1 MTHGFL
7 IVKKFHFL
15 PTFDFQFVHMR
26 FLFSIAFFFLGL
38 NTIVAQDVVK
48 MEKENGVYKI
58 PCKINGLPLKFIF
71 DTGASSVSI
80 SLTEA
85 LFMLK
90 NGYLKES
97 DIRGT
102 IYYSIANGEIAEGT
116 KINLQKIEVG
126 KQILYNVEASIVH
139 TSQAPLLFG
148 QSAMERFG
156 KFTMDYSNANLL
168 IGNASNTT
176 SNTTSAA
183 AIKSVKIGT
192 QTWMSENLNVSTFR
206 NGDPI
211 PEAKSIEEWKQ
222 ACENKQ
228 PIWCFYEFDSKN
240 EFKYGKLYNYWVLSD
255 KRNIS
260 PYGWKLPLAKDFEL
274 LLKKVDPKTSISPT
288 DMFDS
293 LNGVNNNFHSLSAG
307 ESLKSINGW
316 EISILYPDKL
326 CGQECNGNNLSGFN
340 AKPSSYI
347 GSLYNSR
354 SIPTIGFGKKD
365 CCYIWAANIDLFD
378 TAYGYEIYIVNKH
391 NQVSLSKTQPF
402 DGLSIR
408 CLKE

>member
-1 MTHGFL
+1 
-7 IVKKFHFL
+7 
-15 PTFDFQFVHMR
+15 MR
-26 FLFSIAFFFLGL
+26 FLLSIAVFFFGL

-71 DTGASSVSI
+71 DTGASNVSI

-126 KQILYNVEASIVH
+126 KQVLYNVEASIVH

-156 KFTMDYSNANLL
+156 KFTMDYSNANLM
-168 IGNASNTT
+168 IGNATNTT

-211 PEAKSIEEWKQ
+211 PEAKSIEEWKNYCNTKEP
-222 ACENKQ
+222 AFWYLNINPENGK
-228 PIWCFYEFDSKN
+228 
-240 EFKYGKLYNYWVLSD
+240 KYGKLYNYYAIADSREIAPFGWHVSTKFDWQKLSAYLGGD
-255 KRNIS
+255 EKAGKKIKSTQGWISSDGKSGNGLNIYNFLALAGGAFDGWLNRFLNGGPAKDINDEFKAPCGEGCSTYWWSTTVEYDTKHECNLVQIISLRAYLDDLLFNSSNIS
-260 PYGWKLPLAKDFEL
+260 IPVFSGYYVRCVKD
-274 LLKKVDPKTSISPT
+274 
-288 DMFDS
+288 
-293 LNGVNNNFHSLSAG
+293 
-307 ESLKSINGW
+307 
-316 EISILYPDKL
+316 
-326 CGQECNGNNLSGFN
+326 
-340 AKPSSYI
+340 
-347 GSLYNSR
+347 
-354 SIPTIGFGKKD
+354 
-365 CCYIWAANIDLFD
+365 
-378 TAYGYEIYIVNKH
+378 
-391 NQVSLSKTQPF
+391 
-402 DGLSIR
+402 
-408 CLKE
+408 

>member
-1 MTHGFL
+1 
-7 IVKKFHFL
+7 
-15 PTFDFQFVHMR
+15 MR
-26 FLFSIAFFFLGL
+26 FLLSIAIFFFGL
-38 NTIVAQDVVK
+38 NTFVAQDVVK

-71 DTGASSVSI
+71 DTGASNVSI

-126 KQILYNVEASIVH
+126 KQVLYNVEASIVH

-240 EFKYGKLYNYWVLSD
+240 ESKYGRLYNCYVLLDS
-255 KRNIS
+255 RVIS
-260 PYGWKLPLAKDFEL
+260 PKGWKLPLAKDFEL
-274 LLKKVDPKTSISPT
+274 LLKHVDPKTSILNA

-293 LNGVNNNFHSLSAG
+293 INGVNNKFYSLNAG
-307 ESLKSINGW
+307 EKLKSNNGW
-316 EISILYPDKL
+316 ENSILYPDKP
-326 CGQECNGNNLSGFN
+326 CGADCNGNNLSGFN

-347 GSLYNSR
+347 GSLYNFR
-354 SIPTIGFGKKD
+354 STTTTGFGKKD
-365 CCYIWAANIDLFD
+365 CCFIWVGNHSDFDIGYGYGVKIDNKENHASLD
-378 TAYGYEIYIVNKH
+378 TAK
-391 NQVSLSKTQPF
+391 PF

-408 CLKE
+408 CVKE